1 MTGGGTIR
9 DLRSHNEI
17 LNNTEKKIQKYL
29 AGEREGFSLVELI
42 IVIAIMAI
50 LIGVIALA
58 VLPNIQRSRESK
70 DIQALDSIASAANA
84 AVATCKAVGGD
95 TFTLGTTGTGV
106 QNDTTTNTDGDWSQA
121 KENAKIKRAIFA
133 TVAQGAGK
141 TESDAASKTN
151 NSYNNI
157 VLQYNVTTKLI
168 KVAYS
173 EDADCDG
180 VACQYLDGKFE
191 VTNGASS

>member
-1 MTGGGTIR
+1 MK
-9 DLRSHNEI
+9 
-17 LNNTEKKIQKYL
+17 KKIQKYL

-84 AVATCKAVGGD
+84 AVATCKATGSGEFD
-95 TFTLGTTGTGV
+95 IGTTATGV
-106 QNDTTTNTDGDWSQA
+106 ADVTDFSTLTNPTEAQ
-121 KENAKIKRAIFA
+121 KIQHSIYD
-133 TVAQGAGK
+133 TVASGAGK
-141 TESDAASKTN
+141 CESDAAAKTGSN
-151 NSYNNI
+151 NNHI
-157 VLQYNVTTKLI
+157 VLKYDVATKLI

-173 EDADCDG
+173 STANSCAGVDCK
-180 VACQYLDGKFE
+180 YLDGKFE
-191 VTNGASS
+191 VTNGN